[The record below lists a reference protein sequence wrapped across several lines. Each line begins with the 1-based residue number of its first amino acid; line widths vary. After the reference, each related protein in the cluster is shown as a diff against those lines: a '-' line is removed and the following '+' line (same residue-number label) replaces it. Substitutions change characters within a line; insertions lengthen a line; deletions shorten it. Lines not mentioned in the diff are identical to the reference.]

1 MTAPDVKSP
10 SKLARNLRRTT
21 TSFQCSTPARLSS
34 TRPRAAALPTTS
46 RPRRLP
52 TARPR
57 PSLPPTR
64 RARPV
69 LRGVSWRSAR
79 SISRPRLRSSRRTAS
94 SRALQHEGHLGAP
107 DDASVASAATTAQA
121 LPRPPHLDGGG
132 FVIDN
137 SPQRGTGSDSVARA
151 EAGIAQ
157 LAKKLSTVRNGEYLR
172 SLLTGS
178 TSRLLSSAR
187 PAAVAKSIEF
197 IAQKVS
203 SEMDT
208 PCCAADGMPLCG
220 WPVRSINE
228 WGVSQDRVLV
238 LTPRALWR
246 VDYDEAW
253 GKVDHHSRVG
263 LEAIVNVR
271 PKEGGPSSRGVGGN
285 HAHPPAS
292 GGGFVISLSQRDG
305 RKNPLMPLLSGMRS
319 ARRPSSARGAAAAG
333 ASSSPSGPS
342 VATRTYY
349 AVGPIGLSTTVVRE
363 GMLMAIEAARAVLV
377 AEGSYSLV
385 ARWRRRMT
393 TRYRSIRTIYYA
405 AHARAACLCRRG
417 QGSHGKEERK

>member
-1 MTAPDVKSP
+1 MFNAGS
-10 SKLARNLRRTT
+10 SQQHAASRGRTT
-21 TSFQCSTPARLSS
+21 DDISPAPPPNGKAKAVASTDETSEASFEGSIMALS
-34 TRPRAAALPTTS
+34 ALDLQTKAEIFEADCE
-46 RPRRLP
+46 L
-52 TARPR
+52 A
-57 PSLPPTR
+57 
-64 RARPV
+64 
-69 LRGVSWRSAR
+69 
-79 SISRPRLRSSRRTAS
+79 
-94 SRALQHEGHLGAP
+94 RALQHEGHLGAP

-121 LPRPPHLDGGG
+121 LPRPPHLDGDG

-203 SEMDT
+203 SEIDT
-208 PCCAADGMPLCG
+208 PCCAADGLPLCG

-285 HAHPPAS
+285 NAHPATTS

-319 ARRPSSARGAAAAG
+319 ARRPSSARGGAAAG
-333 ASSSPSGPS
+333 ASTTTGPS

-349 AVGPIGLSTTVVRE
+349 AVGPIGLSTTAVRE

-377 AEGSYSLV
+377 AEGSYSLGS
-385 ARWRRRMT
+385 RM
-393 TRYRSIRTIYYA
+393 A
-405 AHARAACLCRRG
+405 ATSNDHEV
-417 QGSHGKEERK
+417 QVY